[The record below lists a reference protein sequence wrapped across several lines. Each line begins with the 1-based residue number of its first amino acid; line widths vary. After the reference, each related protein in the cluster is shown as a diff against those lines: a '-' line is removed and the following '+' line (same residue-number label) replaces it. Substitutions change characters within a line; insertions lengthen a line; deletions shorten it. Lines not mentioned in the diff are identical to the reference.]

1 MFAPIY
7 STLDTPTIKSIISDR
22 IYAFDSAPQNVKT
35 PYITWFVVGT
45 DPHNQISGAP
55 CGDTDTIQIDCWT
68 GPQDGSESDCVALA
82 KAVRDALDV
91 AGQANRV
98 IINTRDTDTKLFRI
112 GLQVEFLHNRF

>member
-7 STLDTPTIKSIISDR
+7 ATLNTSAVKNIVANR
-22 IYAFDSAPQNVKT
+22 IYAFGSAPQNVLA
-35 PYITWFVVGT
+35 PYITWFVVAT

-68 GPQDGSESDCVALA
+68 GPKDGRESDCVALA
-82 KAVRDALDV
+82 KAVRDALDE

-98 IINTRDTDTKLFRI
+98 IINTRDADTKLFRI
-112 GLQVEFLHNRF
+112 SLQVEFLHNRF